1 MTAEALRRAKDV
13 TSNVFRLMDDARLL
27 DEHERYSSAY
37 ALAILAFEEAG
48 KLLLILWGVP
58 EPKKNRHVVKQ
69 RAVGALLMSH
79 WVRKE
84 FGRHETLDEEL
95 IERGAKALS
104 ESSPGRLSEFIEMT
118 VLDKSKQAALY
129 SDERS
134 VDLDPDQLRQDAGM
148 LLDMVIQAMGAIRD
162 SSALEGGRNLFE
174 VMTHLAQRRAPA
186 VNV

>member
-1 MTAEALRRAKDV
+1 MTAGGRTND
-13 TSNVFRLMDDARLL
+13 VFRNVVRLVDDAKLL

-37 ALAILAFEEAG
+37 ALSVLAFEEVG
-48 KLLLILWGVP
+48 KLLFILWGVP

-69 RAVGALLMSH
+69 RAVGALLMSQ
-79 WVRKE
+79 WIDKE

-129 SDERS
+129 SDECS

-148 LLDMVIQAMGAIRD
+148 LLDMVIQAMGAIPD
-162 SSALEGGRNLFE
+162 SNALEGGRNLFE
-174 VMTHLAQRRAPA
+174 VMTHLAQHRASA
-186 VNV
+186 ANV